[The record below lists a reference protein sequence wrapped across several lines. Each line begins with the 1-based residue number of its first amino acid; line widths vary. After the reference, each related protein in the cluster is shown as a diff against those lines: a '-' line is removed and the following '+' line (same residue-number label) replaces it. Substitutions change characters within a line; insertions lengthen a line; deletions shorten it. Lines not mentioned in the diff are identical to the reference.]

1 MPSFR
6 PEILRAVGP
15 TARRILDVGCG
26 DGALARALSSPG
38 VQVVGIEGDA
48 AKAAAAREAC
58 VRVHGIDLD
67 REEVPEPDAS
77 FDTLVYADVLEHL
90 RDPWGVL
97 ARHRRLLAPQ
107 GRVVVSVPNAQHWR
121 VSLGLLFGYW
131 EYRDPDGLG
140 HVLARD
146 HLRFLTR
153 AGLVSLMQGAG
164 YAVGTVEAIASPL
177 ALALSPGPLRG
188 LAAFQYVA
196 LGVPAR
202 P

>member
-1 MPSFR
+1 MPVFR

-15 TARRILDVGCG
+15 AARRVLDVGCG
-26 DGALARALSSPG
+26 EGGLARALSASG
-38 VQVVGIEGDA
+38 VQVAGIEGDP
-48 AKAAAAREAC
+48 AKAAVARECC

-97 ARHRRLLAPQ
+97 ARHRRLLAPG
-107 GRVVVSVPNAQHWR
+107 GRTVVSVPNAQHWR
-121 VSLGLLFGYW
+121 ISFALLAGRW

-140 HVLARD
+140 HILARD
-146 HLRFLTR
+146 HLRFFTR
-153 AGLVSLMQGAG
+153 AGLVAMMRGAG
-164 YAVGTVEAIASPL
+164 YAVDAVEASASPL

-188 LAAFQYVA
+188 WAAFQYVA
-196 LGVPAR
+196 VGRVR
-202 P
+202 